1 MRKELVINN
10 IIKESNSVICN
21 ITECGIEKTIFIK
34 TEEAFSDYLVYDRAD
49 SFFIIALY
57 KAARE
62 GYNLISKVPVSERL
76 LFQASNF
83 FKQILSETYNV
94 KEIEITAPSTIEK
107 ISSANAVGTGITGGV
122 DSLYTIA
129 MNGKDNLTSWGGYLL
144 THLVL
149 LNVGSHD
156 IGAEDSASLFE
167 SRIKLAKSFCN
178 SYDYK
183 FVLIDTNINEFLK
196 YSYTEYFSIINSAT
210 ILSLQKLFKCYY
222 SSSGYSIKEFKLSS
236 IDASHFEL
244 FNMNMLSTDA
254 TVFFTYGGGVSRY
267 DKVRVLTSFEPSYE
281 FLNVC
286 NSYSYNCSK
295 RTCIKCLRTI
305 TELDAT
311 NSLHKYKKVF
321 DLELYENNKESYL
334 SDMYARKVLLNDEFA
349 KEIWSDL
356 RKKYR
361 IPLTYKIRSII
372 RFIYSRLKIYNIK
385 TIMYRLKMSK

>member
-1 MRKELVINN
+1 M
-10 IIKESNSVICN
+10 
-21 ITECGIEKTIFIK
+21 
-34 TEEAFSDYLVYDRAD
+34 
-49 SFFIIALY
+49 
-57 KAARE
+57 
-62 GYNLISKVPVSERL
+62 
-76 LFQASNF
+76 
-83 FKQILSETYNV
+83 
-94 KEIEITAPSTIEK
+94 
-107 ISSANAVGTGITGGV
+107 
-122 DSLYTIA
+122 
-129 MNGKDNLTSWGGYLL
+129 
-144 THLVL
+144 

-156 IGAEDSASLFE
+156 IGAVDSESLYE

-236 IDASHFEL
+236 IDAAYFEL
-244 FNMNMLSTDA
+244 FNMSMLSTDS

-334 SDMYARKVLLNDEFA
+334 SDMYARKVLLNDEYA

-361 IPLTYKIRSII
+361 IPLTYKIRSIT